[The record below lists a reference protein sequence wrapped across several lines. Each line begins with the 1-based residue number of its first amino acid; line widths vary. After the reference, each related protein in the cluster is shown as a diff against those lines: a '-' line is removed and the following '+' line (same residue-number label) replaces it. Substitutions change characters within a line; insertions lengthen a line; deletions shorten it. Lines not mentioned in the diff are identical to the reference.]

1 MYHYTES
8 GLQHVW
14 LKSGYVMR
22 KTPYGEG
29 VAIRDVVGLHKAI
42 CDAIV
47 RKPSLTA
54 AELRFLRKE
63 ARISRRH
70 LAGFLGVSAT
80 DAKARKK
87 LHLEHVKAWSEV
99 A

>member
-8 GLQHVW
+8 GLPNVW

-29 VAIRDVVGLHKAI
+29 VAVRDVVGLHKAI

-63 ARISRRH
+63 VRISRRR
-70 LAGFLGVSAT
+70 LAGFLRAPAT
-80 DAKARKK
+80 DARVGKK
-87 LHLEHVKAWSEV
+87 LYLEHVKAWSDV